1 MKTKKEYQ
9 ERKLLNALKDNM
21 DKAKAYLDD
30 DEKMEKVLAVI
41 IALVIGFVEAWS

>member
-1 MKTKKEYQ
+1 
-9 ERKLLNALKDNM
+9 M